1 MNISKQ
7 GLLAI
12 LVIAVLFCSG
22 CGSDK
27 NQVIE
32 TQPVSIVEVM
42 SSHTVVEI
50 TDVPDTSN
58 LSGEANVQITM
69 PDICKIYLDL
79 YEKGKSNTM
88 SIEDICASIT
98 EYAND
103 EDFLLVHDT
112 TALVTKENKEWVLS
126 TNECLDD
133 LTEQQ
138 IHELLILMMNDI
150 GTIEIAGGTE

>member
-7 GLLAI
+7 GLLAV

-22 CGSDK
+22 CGSDE

-50 TDVPDTSN
+50 TDVSDTSS

-88 SIEDICASIT
+88 SIEDICVSIT